1 MESRAYNGFVVV
13 VEAVQQTP
21 YVATRTAV
29 VTISAH
35 NNRECVASLY
45 STLQFHTDMDAE
57 AHGLKMAEEWIQS
70 HAPSDD

>member
-21 YVATRTAV
+21 DVSTRNPM
-29 VTISAH
+29 VTIRAH
-35 NNRECVASLY
+35 NNGERVISLY
-45 STLQFHTDMDAE
+45 STLQFNTDEDA
-57 AHGLKMAEEWIQS
+57 ATHGFQMAEEWIQS